1 MSSPSLQAL
10 GPLRGTDADPFEGA
24 EVDANALGWA
34 LAVVTSRAFRTRGP
48 GQVRRRPLPA
58 ELVGPGEGGAPMS
71 LRWTLCV
78 WGGVGRGGDGRRMWA
93 CRGSASPS

>member
-1 MSSPSLQAL
+1 MPARPQRGFRSGARSAGCCQIGHVVASLQAL

-24 EVDANALGWA
+24 KVDANALGWA

-58 ELVGPGEGGAPMS
+58 ELVGTGEGGAPMS
-71 LRWTLCV
+71 LRWTL
-78 WGGVGRGGDGRRMWA
+78 
-93 CRGSASPS
+93 